1 MADKGWFP
9 VLSVHLVKALCEGTK
24 HITRLDMMYKNKI
37 RLDMMDRKKN
47 QAGHDGQKM
56 ESSWT

>member
-9 VLSVHLVKALCEGTK
+9 VLSVHLVKALCEGIK

-37 RLDMMDRKKN
+37 RLDMMDRK
-47 QAGHDGQKM
+47 
-56 ESSWT
+56 